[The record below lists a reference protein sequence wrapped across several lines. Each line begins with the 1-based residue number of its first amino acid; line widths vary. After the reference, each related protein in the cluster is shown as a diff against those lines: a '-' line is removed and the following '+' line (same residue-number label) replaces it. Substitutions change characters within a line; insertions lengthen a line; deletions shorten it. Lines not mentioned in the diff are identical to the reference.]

1 MLSGTIKRKRRSP
14 MKKKFEQSEDPF
26 YNLEQVASATECTG
40 LMPRGENEQEAEESA
55 KLYSI
60 HKPEKNSKI

>member
-1 MLSGTIKRKRRSP
+1 